1 MCENTNGHGAAHRP
15 ASPGQDDC
23 PPGHWGFGFAV
34 ETCGW
39 GSPRVHRPADPSE
52 RIWPFPDPVKVPD
65 SERLPRGNGLER
77 GPQGSRRSCWQ
88 RSWPQ
93 PQPQGFTDTAA
104 HTASE
109 ASFTPPPQWT
119 HLVCRNFQLS
129 LNRDGT
135 PLKSQPQI
143 PPPHFCKPKLYDF
156 FC

>member
-1 MCENTNGHGAAHRP
+1 MVMEWPTVQPLQDKTIARLGTEGLASRWRP
-15 ASPGQDDC
+15 VDGGPQGCIDPQILAK
-23 PPGHWGFGFAV
+23 GFGLSQIRSRCQTQSAF
-34 ETCGW
+34 
-39 GSPRVHRPADPSE
+39 
-52 RIWPFPDPVKVPD
+52 
-65 SERLPRGNGLER
+65 RGNGLER